1 MKRSLGVSVALGLA
15 AVAAPLS
22 PAAAARAPAA
32 RAPVLQE
39 VFDCKRLTDAQLRLA
54 CYDRAAG
61 ALDAAEVQG
70 EVVVIDRAQSR
81 VVRRQA
87 FGLAMSSL
95 NLFSRGDKEET
106 LSRISVP
113 LSGAHQGG
121 DGKWVFV
128 TNDDQVWRQTDSE
141 TISRPPRAGSNLAVR
156 KAAMGSFFCNVDG
169 QYAVRCERGR

>member
-1 MKRSLGVSVALGLA
+1 MKPTWGVSVALGVLLVGGGSSFA
-15 AVAAPLS
+15 AVARS
-22 PAAAARAPAA
+22 SAARAPI
-32 RAPVLQE
+32 LQA

-61 ALDAAEVQG
+61 ALDAAEGQG
-70 EVVVIDRAQSR
+70 EVVVIDRAQAR

-87 FGLAMSSL
+87 FGLAMPSL
-95 NLFSRGDKEET
+95 NLFSRGEKEET
-106 LSRISVP
+106 LSRIAVP
-113 LSGAHQGG
+113 LSDAHQGG

-128 TNDDQVWRQTDSE
+128 TNEDQVWRQTDSE
-141 TISRPPRAGSNLAVR
+141 SINRPPRAGSTLAVR

>member
-1 MKRSLGVSVALGLA
+1 MRWMSGAALAFGLTLSGGA
-15 AVAAPLS
+15 AQVAAPRL
-22 PAAAARAPAA
+22 PAA
-32 RAPVLQE
+32 RAPVLQGI
-39 VFDCKRLTDAQLRLA
+39 FDCKRLSDPQLRLA

-61 ALDAAEVQG
+61 ALDAAEGQG
-70 EVVVIDRAQSR
+70 EVVVIDRAQAR
-81 VVRRQA
+81 TVRRQA
-87 FGLAMSSL
+87 FGLSMPSL
-95 NLFSRGDKEET
+95 NLFSRGEKEEM

-113 LSGAHQGG
+113 LSDAHQGG

-141 TISRPPRAGSNLAVR
+141 TISRPPRTGSTLAVR